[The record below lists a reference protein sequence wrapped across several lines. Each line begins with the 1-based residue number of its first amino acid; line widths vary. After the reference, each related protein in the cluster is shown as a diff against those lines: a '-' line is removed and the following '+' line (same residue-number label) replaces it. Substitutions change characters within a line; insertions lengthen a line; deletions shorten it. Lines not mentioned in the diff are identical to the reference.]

1 MKFKPQ
7 KLILRGIFYVW
18 TAAIWIG
25 SLIPMSGPVVQN
37 SDKIQH
43 FMGYGVLALLA
54 QLIWQQPL
62 KVWLGASLM
71 GVAVEFAQAM
81 TPYRSFDT
89 HDMFANCIGAIAGLT
104 LALLWQ
110 RYKSI

>member
-1 MKFKPQ
+1 MNLSQ
-7 KLILRGIFYVW
+7 QQYLLRGVFYIW

-25 SLIPMSGPVVQN
+25 SLIPMSGPVVHN

-43 FMGYGVLALLA
+43 FIGYGVLALLA
-54 QLIWQQPL
+54 QLIWRQPL
-62 KVWLGASLM
+62 KVWLAASLM

-89 HDMFANCIGAIAGLT
+89 HDMLANSLGAIAGLT

-110 RYKSI
+110 KYKFK

>member
-1 MKFKPQ
+1 MGHH
-7 KLILRGIFYVW
+7 LLVAS
-18 TAAIWIG
+18 AALG
-25 SLIPMSGPVVQN
+25 VEVFEMFAFVV
-37 SDKIQH
+37 IE
-43 FMGYGVLALLA
+43 VLKA
-54 QLIWQQPL
+54 Q
-62 KVWLGASLM
+62 

>member
-1 MKFKPQ
+1 M
-7 KLILRGIFYVW
+7 KLIQQQLLLRGIFYTW
-18 TAAIWIG
+18 TAAIWVG
-25 SLIPMSGPVVQN
+25 SLIPMSGPAVQN
-37 SDKIQH
+37 GDKIQH
-43 FMGYGVLALLA
+43 FIGYGILALLA
-54 QLIWQQPL
+54 QLIWRQPL

-89 HDMFANCIGAIAGLT
+89 HDMLANSLGAIAGLA

-110 RYKSI
+110 RYKFR